1 MIKELFGLLA
11 SADVTS
17 PTKGKFDINLNRN
30 RIRSISSFS
39 NKNIFYFPT
48 VVSDQCTIEEVTMIS
63 RALEK
68 QYASFVVACISL
80 MPFHRIHADDRGSIE
95 EYLSQFHQNL
105 GVNSSD
111 AIVNGASRFLAQTES
126 AVPADAQD
134 FFYRVWQESL
144 AENCDFYTYMTENYI
159 PLSEMYNKDA
169 VDPYTKL
176 LQKRYNETVEELDT
190 WGFIGDADDDDFD
203 SEDDDDD
210 DDIED
215 GYEYSILDNI
225 NEGVVKQAID
235 NIKFTLEGVSENKI
249 MSCSS
254 LTKLRSLESKLKSLK
269 SKYTKYL
276 NRYKKKYNENKK
288 SGKRGKLA
296 IRFNK
301 MTISDPKAFMQQY
314 SSYIKII
321 NKRLKLCEKRRA
333 ELVKRKGGVK
343 AAPVHESVDVI
354 NELSSLDFAAI
365 DKLDEAISA
374 DLRAKDSEIFTII
387 DEASKNVT
395 DDDIEDEFERQW
407 GTNALNYRSD
417 SQGVRAA
424 RQAEQLAKDERDRY
438 LKQNKQLHDQNKAYK
453 KELEKMTATA
463 VNNRNRSR
471 AMSTEMRAMQKT
483 MDAQAE
489 ENARLRRNGHGS
501 SNRSG
506 SGSDKLEISANYDS
520 RRHKNDINPAAVVG
534 AKTAEFKSFDR
545 DIFTNMDMKKSNDMV
560 PTFTHATIGF
570 VIDETEEVVSRD
582 VMVGIKTYI
591 HKAPTA
597 ELVND
602 IANTIQNKRKFLKF
616 VKFITGEERSL
627 ADLIFGFK
635 ELKNDAMDSRKAG
648 SQWRSAFKRR
658 KRWSKMTIPYL
669 TKEYTPNG
677 TIVMTMNE
685 VDYIRD
691 TYGIDLMK
699 NNHCKMI
706 MENNFLLGFVILDQA
721 NEIAYV
727 MYDGQTWQFQ
737 EYTYNMLE
745 REQQMTDRMM
755 RELYRSFSR

>member
-126 AVPADAQD
+126 VVPADAQD

-215 GYEYSILDNI
+215 GYEDSILDNI

-296 IRFNK
+296 ISFNK

-365 DKLDEAISA
+365 DKLDESISA
-374 DLRAKDSEIFTII
+374 DLRARDSEIFTII
-387 DEASKNVT
+387 DEASKDVT
-395 DDDIEDEFERQW
+395 DDDIEAEFERQHSD
-407 GTNALNYRSD
+407 NYVTTGQNVSAA
-417 SQGVRAA
+417 RAA
-424 RQAEQLAKDERDRY
+424 AANEKRRADEFKNMSSRLDR
-438 LKQNKQLHDQNKAYK
+438 QNKAYRD
-453 KELEKMTATA
+453 ELEKMTANATT
-463 VNNRNRSR
+463 NRNRNR
-471 AMSTEMRAMQKT
+471 AMATEMRAMQKT
-483 MDAQAE
+483 MDAQTE
-489 ENARLRRNGHGS
+489 ELTRLRRNGRGS

-506 SGSDKLEISANYDS
+506 SGSDKFEISANYDR

-545 DIFTNMDMKKSNDMV
+545 DVFTNMDMKKSNDMV

-635 ELKNDAMDSRKAG
+635 ELKTDAMDSRKAG

-706 MENNFLLGFVILDQA
+706 MDNNFLLGFVILDQA

>member
-11 SADVTS
+11 TADVS
-17 PTKGKFDINLNRN
+17 AVTKGKFDVNLNRN

-48 VVSDQCTIEEVTMIS
+48 VVSDQCTIEEITMIS

-105 GVNSSD
+105 GISSAD
-111 AIVNGASRFLAQTES
+111 AIANGAGKVIAQLES
-126 AVPADAQD
+126 AVPEDAQE
-134 FFYRVWQESL
+134 FFYCVWQESL

-176 LQKRYNETVEELDT
+176 LQKRYNETVDELDI
-190 WGFIGDADDDDFD
+190 WGFVGDADEEDFD
-203 SEDDDDD
+203 VDDDDD
-210 DDIED
+210 DNED
-215 GYEYSILDNI
+215 GYEDSILDNI
-225 NEGVVKQAID
+225 NEGVVKSAID
-235 NIKFTLEGVSENKI
+235 RIKFTLEGVSENKI
-249 MSCSS
+249 MSCPS
-254 LTKLRSLESKLKSLK
+254 LTKLRKLESKLKGLK

-288 SGKRGKLA
+288 TGKRGKLS
-296 IRFNK
+296 IRFNN
-301 MTISDPKAFMQQY
+301 MLIGDPKAFMQQY

-321 NKRLKLCEKRRA
+321 NKRLKLCEERRK
-333 ELVKRKGGVK
+333 ELVKRKGGAAK
-343 AAPVHESVDVI
+343 ATTVHESVDVI
-354 NELSSLDFAAI
+354 NDISSLDFTAL

-374 DLRAKDSEIFTII
+374 DLRAKDGEIFTII
-387 DEASKNVT
+387 DEADVNLNVSNPKKK
-395 DDDIEDEFERQW
+395 DNDKDKGMDDIKTKKNDGFDV
-407 GTNALNYRSD
+407 TYRST
-417 SQGVRAA
+417 
-424 RQAEQLAKDERDRY
+424 
-438 LKQNKQLHDQNKAYK
+438 H
-453 KELEKMTATA
+453 
-463 VNNRNRSR
+463 
-471 AMSTEMRAMQKT
+471 
-483 MDAQAE
+483 
-489 ENARLRRNGHGS
+489 
-501 SNRSG
+501 
-506 SGSDKLEISANYDS
+506 
-520 RRHKNDINPAAVVG
+520 HKNDINPAAAVG
-534 AKTAEFKSFDR
+534 AKRVDYSTFER
-545 DIFTNMDMKKSNDMV
+545 EVFTNMDMKKSNDMV

-582 VMVGIKTYI
+582 VMIGVKTYI

-616 VKFITGEERSL
+616 VKFVTGEERSL

-635 ELKNDAMDSRKAG
+635 ELKADAMDSRKSG

-685 VDYIRD
+685 VDYIKEA
-691 TYGIDLMK
+691 YGIDLMK
-699 NNHCKMI
+699 DNHCKMI
-706 MENNFLLGFVILDQA
+706 MDNNFLLGFVILDQA
-721 NEIAYV
+721 NEIAYI